1 MFLGNVTT
9 KIVRSFE
16 QIETMF
22 ALVFQFVVLSVFA
35 LLALLMDEKLSR
47 TRASFAAKVAVNRQ
61 NTRILRKSGRFF

>member
-47 TRASFAAKVAVNRQ
+47 TRASFAAKVAVIRQ
-61 NTRILRKSGRFF
+61 NTRIFRKSGRFF